1 MDKLSVKGSDIS
13 LSLAGSKKT
22 NSRPGAVT
30 DDFRA
35 LLTGKQ
41 TSGQDTND
49 SKEISKDTKDVKDAD
64 PGKDQVT
71 NDSKK
76 DTVSEEQ
83 GKTDKVEEP
92 DKQTEGLMAA
102 YQVSQG
108 MRPEIIQ
115 IAPEAAEEAAPE
127 AAAGMDVELV
137 VQTTGAEETAAMIQ
151 PEQNGEAVNVQ
162 AQAADFGLQKEAPQ
176 QADNDTA
183 GITVSDVQPVV
194 PEAGAAETK
203 QETADLTSQSKDRDK
218 TMQSVKEE
226 GQVQQ
231 TENTNMAES
240 GAPVMADSPRTE
252 QVEAPKY
259 ETVATVHVEQPE
271 ELPEKVT
278 NQLLSKLVE
287 GVNEFEIHIEPANL
301 GKLAIKV
308 LYEGSQATIS
318 IVCSEKRA
326 LDVLGQNAR
335 EIGNIIERNLGE
347 ETTII
352 VEKQETDYLNQTRDE
367 NEQAGQ
373 EQQKQKEN
381 GKNQDN
387 EDAGDFLQK
396 LRLGLAG

>member
-1 MDKLSVKGSDIS
+1 MDKLSVKGSDVS
-13 LSLAGSKKT
+13 LSLTGSKRT

-41 TSGQDTND
+41 TNSQDTKD
-49 SKEISKDTKDVKDAD
+49 SKEISKDTKDIKDT
-64 PGKDQVT
+64 DQETDQAT
-71 NDSKK
+71 NDTKK
-76 DTVSEEQ
+76 DPVSEEQ
-83 GKTDKVEEP
+83 SKTDKVEES

-115 IAPEAAEEAAPE
+115 IAPETAEEAAPE
-127 AAAGMDVELV
+127 IVVDTDAKIEL
-137 VQTTGAEETAAMIQ
+137 QTVGAEKTAAIAQ
-151 PEQNGEAVNVQ
+151 PEQNTEVANVQ
-162 AQAADFGLQKEAPQ
+162 AQAADLGLQKEAPQ
-176 QADNDTA
+176 QTDNDTA
-183 GITVSDVQPVV
+183 DGTVSEVQPVI
-194 PEAGAAETK
+194 PEVGASETK
-203 QETADLTSQSKDRDK
+203 QETADLTSSQFKDRSRMSQTEEK
-218 TMQSVKEE
+218 T
-226 GQVQQ
+226 QVQ
-231 TENTNMAES
+231 TESTMAEN
-240 GAPVMADSPRTE
+240 GAPVAVESPRIRQAE
-252 QVEAPKY
+252 VPKY
-259 ETVATVHVEQPE
+259 ETVTTVHVEQPE

-278 NQLLSKLVE
+278 NQLLSKLAE
-287 GVNEFEIHIEPANL
+287 GVTEFEIHIEPANL

-396 LRLGLAG
+396 LRLGLTG

>member
-1 MDKLSVKGSDIS
+1 MDKLSVKGSDVS

-22 NSRPGAVT
+22 NSRPGAVS

-41 TSGQDTND
+41 TNGQDTKD
-49 SKEISKDTKDVKDAD
+49 SKEISKDTKDVKDTD

-71 NDSKK
+71 NDTKK

-83 GKTDKVEEP
+83 GKADKVEEP

-115 IAPEAAEEAAPE
+115 IAPETAEEAAPE
-127 AAAGMDVELV
+127 ALADMSAEIA
-137 VQTTGAEETAAMIQ
+137 VQTVGAEETAAMVQ
-151 PEQNGEAVNVQ
+151 PEQNAEVVNVQ
-162 AQAADFGLQKEAPQ
+162 AQAADFSLQKEVPQ
-176 QADNDTA
+176 QTENNAADIA
-183 GITVSDVQPVV
+183 VSDMQPVV
-194 PEAGAAETK
+194 PETGASETK
-203 QETADLTSQSKDRDK
+203 QDTADLMSQSKGRDK
-218 TMQSVKEE
+218 TVQAVKEE
-226 GQVQQ
+226 SQVHQ
-231 TENTNMAES
+231 TENTNMAEN
-240 GAPVMADSPRTE
+240 GAPVMADSSRTE
-252 QVEAPKY
+252 RVEVPKY

-287 GVNEFEIHIEPANL
+287 GVKEFEIHIEPANL

>member
-49 SKEISKDTKDVKDAD
+49 SKEISKDTKDVKDTD

-162 AQAADFGLQKEAPQ
+162 AQAADFGLHKEAPQ
-176 QADNDTA
+176 QADNDKA
-183 GITVSDVQPVV
+183 GISVSDVQPVV

-252 QVEAPKY
+252 RVEAPKY

>member
-1 MDKLSVKGSDIS
+1 MDKLSVKGSDVS
-13 LSLAGSKKT
+13 LSLTGSKRT

-41 TSGQDTND
+41 TNSQDTKD
-49 SKEISKDTKDVKDAD
+49 SKEISKDTKDIKDT
-64 PGKDQVT
+64 DQETDQAT
-71 NDSKK
+71 NDTKK
-76 DTVSEEQ
+76 DPVSEEQ
-83 GKTDKVEEP
+83 SKTDKVEES

-115 IAPEAAEEAAPE
+115 IAPETAEEAAPE
-127 AAAGMDVELV
+127 IVVDTDAKIEL
-137 VQTTGAEETAAMIQ
+137 QTVGAEKTAAIAQ
-151 PEQNGEAVNVQ
+151 PEQNTEVANVQ
-162 AQAADFGLQKEAPQ
+162 AQAADLGLQKEAPQ
-176 QADNDTA
+176 QTDNDTA
-183 GITVSDVQPVV
+183 DGTVSEVQPVI
-194 PEAGAAETK
+194 PEVGASETK
-203 QETADLTSQSKDRDK
+203 QETADLTSSQFKDRSRMSQTEEK
-218 TMQSVKEE
+218 T
-226 GQVQQ
+226 QVQ
-231 TENTNMAES
+231 TESTMAEN
-240 GAPVMADSPRTE
+240 GAPVAVESPRIRQAE
-252 QVEAPKY
+252 VPKY
-259 ETVATVHVEQPE
+259 ETVTTVHVEQPE

-278 NQLLSKLVE
+278 NQLLSKLAE
-287 GVNEFEIHIEPANL
+287 GVKEFEIHIEPANL

-396 LRLGLAG
+396 LRLGLTG

>member
-1 MDKLSVKGSDIS
+1 MDKLSVKGSDVS
-13 LSLAGSKKT
+13 LSLTGSKRT

-41 TSGQDTND
+41 TNSQDTKD
-49 SKEISKDTKDVKDAD
+49 SKEISKDTKDIKDT
-64 PGKDQVT
+64 DQETDQAT
-71 NDSKK
+71 NDTKK
-76 DTVSEEQ
+76 DPVSEEQ
-83 GKTDKVEEP
+83 SKTDKVEES

-115 IAPEAAEEAAPE
+115 IAPETAEEAAPE
-127 AAAGMDVELV
+127 IVVDTDAKIEL
-137 VQTTGAEETAAMIQ
+137 QTVGAEKTAAIAQ
-151 PEQNGEAVNVQ
+151 PEQNTEVANVQ
-162 AQAADFGLQKEAPQ
+162 AQAADLGLQKEAPQ
-176 QADNDTA
+176 QTDNDTA
-183 GITVSDVQPVV
+183 DGTVSEVQPVI
-194 PEAGAAETK
+194 PEVGASETK
-203 QETADLTSQSKDRDK
+203 QETADLTSSQFKDRSRMSQTEEK
-218 TMQSVKEE
+218 T
-226 GQVQQ
+226 QVQ
-231 TENTNMAES
+231 TESTMAEN
-240 GAPVMADSPRTE
+240 GAPVAAESPRIRQAE
-252 QVEAPKY
+252 VPKY
-259 ETVATVHVEQPE
+259 ETVTTVHVEQPE

-278 NQLLSKLVE
+278 NQLLSKLAE
-287 GVNEFEIHIEPANL
+287 GVKEFEIHIEPANL

-396 LRLGLAG
+396 LRLGLTG

>member
-22 NSRPGAVT
+22 NNRTGGVT

-41 TSGQDTND
+41 TDSQGAKD
-49 SKEISKDTKDVKDAD
+49 SKEITKDSQDTKDTE

-71 NDSKK
+71 NDTKK
-76 DTVSEEQ
+76 DAVSEEQ
-83 GKTDKVEEP
+83 GKPEKVEEP

-102 YQVSQG
+102 YQMSQG
-108 MRPEIIQ
+108 MRPEMIQ
-115 IAPEAAEEAAPE
+115 LAPETEEAAPE
-127 AAAGMDVELV
+127 IVIGADTEITVQAAGTEEM
-137 VQTTGAEETAAMIQ
+137 TTVAQ
-151 PEQNGEAVNVQ
+151 PEQKADTANVQ
-162 AQAADFGLQKEAPQ
+162 AQAADIGLQKDVPQ
-176 QADNDTA
+176 QTDTDA
-183 GITVSDVQPVV
+183 SDVRMADVKPAVQ
-194 PEAGAAETK
+194 EAGASEAK
-203 QETADLTSQSKDRDK
+203 QDTADLTSQFKDRSRTSQTEEK
-218 TMQSVKEE
+218 T
-226 GQVQQ
+226 QVQ
-231 TENTNMAES
+231 TESTMAEN
-240 GAPVMADSPRTE
+240 GAPVAAESPRIRQAE
-252 QVEAPKY
+252 VPKY
-259 ETVATVHVEQPE
+259 ETVTTVHVEQPE

-278 NQLLSKLVE
+278 NQLLSKLAE
-287 GVNEFEIHIEPANL
+287 GVKEFEIHIEPANL

-396 LRLGLAG
+396 LRLGLTG

>member
-1 MDKLSVKGSDIS
+1 MDKLSVKGSDVS
-13 LSLAGSKKT
+13 LSLTGSKRT

-41 TSGQDTND
+41 TNSQDTKD
-49 SKEISKDTKDVKDAD
+49 SKEISKDTKDIKDT
-64 PGKDQVT
+64 DQETDQAT
-71 NDSKK
+71 NDTKK
-76 DTVSEEQ
+76 DPVSEEQ
-83 GKTDKVEEP
+83 SKTDKVEES

-115 IAPEAAEEAAPE
+115 IAPETAEEAAPE
-127 AAAGMDVELV
+127 IVVDTDAKIEL
-137 VQTTGAEETAAMIQ
+137 QTVGAEKTAAIAQ
-151 PEQNGEAVNVQ
+151 PEQNTEVANVQ
-162 AQAADFGLQKEAPQ
+162 AQAADLGLQKEAPQ
-176 QADNDTA
+176 QTDNDTA
-183 GITVSDVQPVV
+183 DGTVSEVQPVI
-194 PEAGAAETK
+194 PEVGASETK
-203 QETADLTSQSKDRDK
+203 QETADLTSSQFKDRSRMSHTEEK
-218 TMQSVKEE
+218 T
-226 GQVQQ
+226 QVQ
-231 TENTNMAES
+231 TESTMAEN
-240 GAPVMADSPRTE
+240 GAPVAVESPRIRQAE
-252 QVEAPKY
+252 VPKY
-259 ETVATVHVEQPE
+259 ETVTTVHVEQPE

-278 NQLLSKLVE
+278 NQLLSKLAE
-287 GVNEFEIHIEPANL
+287 GVKEFEIHIEPANL

-396 LRLGLAG
+396 LRLGLTG